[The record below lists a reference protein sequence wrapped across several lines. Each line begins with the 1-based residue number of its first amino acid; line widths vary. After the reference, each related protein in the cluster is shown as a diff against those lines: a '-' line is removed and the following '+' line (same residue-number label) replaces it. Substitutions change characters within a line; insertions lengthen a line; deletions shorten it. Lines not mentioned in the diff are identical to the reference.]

1 MERNTLVEGGIAA
14 PQTVVATAHG
24 RRRPVWQSGRRLAG
38 LVAAGILALGLDAAE
53 PVRAADAPNELRVI
67 AHSNIT
73 MLDPIW
79 TTAYLTRNFGYMVY
93 DTLFGTDAEG
103 RIQPQMV
110 QDWTVSDDG
119 LTWTFTL
126 REGLKFH
133 DGEPVTSA
141 DVIMSLRR
149 WASRDTLGGLLEQ
162 SLDHY
167 DLLDD
172 RTFQLV
178 LAQPFGM
185 VLEALGKPSSNV
197 PFIMPE
203 RVARTPGDQQIR
215 EAIGSGP
222 YRFVESEFRPG
233 ESVLFVRN
241 EDYVPRDEPPSGTAG
256 GKLVYVDQVKWLI
269 IRDPQTQLN
278 ALLNGEADILEQP
291 AFEQYPVLAA
301 DPDIE
306 IVNAQPAGLQYSMRF
321 NFKHPPFDNPE
332 IRRAAM
338 LALGQE
344 QFLKTQVGIADYYR
358 FCTSMFPCG
367 TPFASEQTGGYTGR
381 ADPAA
386 ARALLE
392 KAGYQG
398 EPVVLLQPTDLSH
411 INKLPLV
418 ARQQLERAGFKVDLQ
433 SMDWQTLVS
442 RRARQDAPAQGGWNL
457 FLTAWVAEDILNPL
471 TMAMMNARG
480 DQGWFG
486 WQDDPELERIKR
498 EFARATTDADKKQ
511 WAERAQLRAFETASH
526 VPLGQYIVPPAVRK
540 GVTGVVPAGAQ
551 VYWNIRKDP
560 QGE

>member
-1 MERNTLVEGGIAA
+1 MQRDTLVEGQVAA
-14 PQTVVATAHG
+14 PRTVVAIAHG
-24 RRRPVWQSGRRLAG
+24 RRCPAWLSGRRLAG
-38 LVAAGILALGLDAAE
+38 LAAACMLALGLDAAE

-110 QDWTVSDDG
+110 QDWTVSADG

-167 DLLDD
+167 DILDD

-256 GKLVYVDQVKWLI
+256 GKQVYVDQVRWLI

-540 GVTGVVPAGAQ
+540 GVTGIVPAGAQ

>member
-1 MERNTLVEGGIAA
+1 MERNTLVEGCIAA

-256 GKLVYVDQVKWLI
+256 GKQVYVDQVKWLI

-321 NFKHPPFDNPE
+321 NFKHPPFDNLE

-398 EPVVLLQPTDLSH
+398 EPIVLLQPTDLSH

-540 GVTGVVPAGAQ
+540 GVTGIVPAGAQ

>member
-1 MERNTLVEGGIAA
+1 MERNTLVEGRIAA

-24 RRRPVWQSGRRLAG
+24 RRRPVWQFGRRLAG
-38 LVAAGILALGLDAAE
+38 LVAAGILALGLDAAD

-256 GKLVYVDQVKWLI
+256 GKQVYVDQVKWLI

-386 ARALLE
+386 AWALLE

-540 GVTGVVPAGAQ
+540 GVTGIVPAGAQ

>member
-1 MERNTLVEGGIAA
+1 MEKDTLVEGQVAA
-14 PQTVVATAHG
+14 PQTVVATAYG
-24 RRRPVWQSGRRLAG
+24 RRRPAWLSGRRLAG
-38 LVAAGILALGLDAAE
+38 LATACMLALGLDAAGQ
-53 PVRAADAPNELRVI
+53 VQAADTPNELRVI

-110 QDWTVSDDG
+110 QDWTVSDDR

-167 DLLDD
+167 DILDD

-256 GKLVYVDQVKWLI
+256 GKQVYVDQVKWLI

-291 AFEQYPVLAA
+291 AFEQYPVLVA

-321 NFKHPPFDNPE
+321 NFKHPPFDNPD

-381 ADPAA
+381 ADPVA

-498 EFARATTDADKKQ
+498 EFGRATTDADKKQ
-511 WAERAQLRAFETASH
+511 WAERAQLRAFETVSH
-526 VPLGQYIVPPAVRK
+526 VPLGQYIVPPAVRR
-540 GVTGVVPAGAQ
+540 GVTGIVPAGAQ
-551 VYWNIRKDP
+551 VYWNIRKDQ
-560 QGE
+560 QGG